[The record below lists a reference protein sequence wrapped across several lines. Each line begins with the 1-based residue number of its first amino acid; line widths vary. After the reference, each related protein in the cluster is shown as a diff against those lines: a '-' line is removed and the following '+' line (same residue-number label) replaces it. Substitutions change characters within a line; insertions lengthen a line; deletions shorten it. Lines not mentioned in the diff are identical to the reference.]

1 MSASPSKPIRYA
13 IYTRQSV
20 DGLRDFS
27 SCQAQFLL
35 CQEHIRNS
43 GESNLTWIGSR
54 LDDEGYSGATLDRPV
69 MRKLRKIV
77 DLGGV
82 QRIYAVVLDRLTRN
96 MRDGVILLAELEA
109 AGVELRL
116 VHQPQ
121 LTSGPQNRFCDTCWR
136 RLRSSNET

>member
-1 MSASPSKPIRYA
+1 MADSSSKPVRYA

-20 DGLRDFS
+20 DGLHYFS

-43 GESNLTWIGSR
+43 GEGNLTWIGSH
-54 LDDEGYSGATLDRPV
+54 LDDEGYSSATLDRPA

-82 QRIYAVVLDRLTRN
+82 QRVYAVVLDRLSRN
-96 MRDGVILLAELEA
+96 MRDAVTLFAEFEA

-116 VHQPQ
+116 VHH
-121 LTSGPQNRFCDTCWR
+121 R
-136 RLRSSNET
+136 RRRPRPDPG